1 MLISYLSKRTI
12 TLPFKDVEELMLKTD
27 YKIFLKPY
35 SSQMDSLRYSSVP
48 ILKRAFT
55 ERVEPNLPFYVDF
68 LKSAGKYFHF

>member
-1 MLISYLSKRTI
+1 M

-48 ILKRAFT
+48 ILQRAFN
-55 ERVEPNLPFYVDF
+55 ERVEPNLPFFVDF
-68 LKSAGKYFHF
+68 LENAGKYFHF